1 MSDAVVIVESPA
13 KSKTIQGYLGAGF
26 RVVASYG
33 HVRDLPKNLSDKLI
47 LHDMSPPQK
56 QWRVSSDNNLRRPFG
71 LRKLCPHLFYHRFF
85 WI

>member
-1 MSDAVVIVESPA
+1 
-13 KSKTIQGYLGAGF
+13 
-26 RVVASYG
+26 
-33 HVRDLPKNLSDKLI
+33 
-47 LHDMSPPQK
+47 MSPPQK